1 MKTKLLIFF
10 LLILNIN
17 ASDFTYSTE
26 LRPLLSQ
33 SFNVSDVI
41 NELKLQNYLRVKNS
55 GELGVSEV
63 YLSTGSRSVLSDL
76 QSERTF
82 YLRQVDS
89 VILNNGELLDR
100 VDIQDIV
107 IKGDFPNIIGIGTIN
122 GAHGGDGGV
131 GGGG

>member
-1 MKTKLLIFF
+1 MKTKFLIFF
-10 LLILNIN
+10 LLMLNIS

-33 SFNVSDVI
+33 SLNISDSI
-41 NELKLQNYLRVKNS
+41 GEIKLQGYLRVKNS
-55 GELGVSEV
+55 GENGVSEV
-63 YLSTGSRSVLSDL
+63 YLISGSRSVLSDL
-76 QSERTF
+76 QAERTF
-82 YLRQVDS
+82 HLRQVDS

-131 GGGG
+131 GGGS